1 MNRNSCQLVPCALL
15 TLLIGFLVA
24 PHQAAAC
31 SVAPPAPTLVG
42 QPANGDRQVPT
53 NVVLYYEVPART
65 ANPPGDYMLRTESGE
80 QVALGVSLAA
90 TPPYV
95 ELKPASELRPNTR
108 YRLDAQWHM
117 LNGAMSETWLT
128 FETGA
133 GPLEQRPDA
142 PRAVLHTYQLGRIS
156 GSSCGPMSTATCVSV
171 ADDESYIEVSLID
184 ALGQAQ
190 PPVLKRGSF
199 MLLPL
204 SAGGAG
210 SRCVEL
216 RVRAADGTRS
226 ELLRLCGEEGYD
238 ADLSMLVTDPQVLC
252 AAKGL
257 QWCDTSGHS
266 GIAPGVDVPATA
278 QPDLDCGSNLSA
290 QNMQAQEALGAA
302 GGPSSANHQV
312 PAAEGGCSALP
323 GRMQNI
329 PALTTFTMLGYILL
343 RRRRR

>member
-1 MNRNSCQLVPCALL
+1 
-15 TLLIGFLVA
+15 
-24 PHQAAAC
+24 
-31 SVAPPAPTLVG
+31 
-42 QPANGDRQVPT
+42 
-53 NVVLYYEVPART
+53 
-65 ANPPGDYMLRTESGE
+65 
-80 QVALGVSLAA
+80 VSLAP

-95 ELKPASELRPNTR
+95 ELKPASALRPNTR

-156 GSSCGPMSTATCVSV
+156 GSSCGPMSTGTCVSV

-210 SRCVEL
+210 SL
-216 RVRAADGTRS
+216 SSWRASAPYTSIEEDGFLQRIHLVADIVDEYLERFAGRS
-226 ELLRLCGEEGYD
+226 
-238 ADLSMLVTDPQVLC
+238 
-252 AAKGL
+252 
-257 QWCDTSGHS
+257 W
-266 GIAPGVDVPATA
+266 
-278 QPDLDCGSNLSA
+278 
-290 QNMQAQEALGAA
+290 
-302 GGPSSANHQV
+302 
-312 PAAEGGCSALP
+312 
-323 GRMQNI
+323 
-329 PALTTFTMLGYILL
+329 
-343 RRRRR
+343 